1 MTNSEMPTKKH
12 ILIIDDHPMSVDG
25 YVTLLSS
32 IKTNK
37 NAEYH
42 LAYNCK
48 EGADLLKEMETNKT
62 VIDIAFIDVNLPPY
76 EEKKILSGV
85 DLAVLLRKTF
95 PSCKIVIISIHSE
108 PVWVSQIF
116 KSINPEGFISKNDIN
131 YKLFPDACQRILNNE
146 HYISPTIAESQ
157 KYFIQKNFNWDEY
170 DSKILLLISEGKKT
184 INLPNFIPLSLSAIE
199 KRKAS
204 IKKQLVYDVGSDL
217 ELIEAAKKL
226 GFI

>member
-1 MTNSEMPTKKH
+1 MNNNEMSATKH

-25 YVTLLSS
+25 YIALLSS

-48 EGADLLKEMETNKT
+48 EGADLIKEMETNNT

-76 EEKKILSGV
+76 EEKKIQSGV
-85 DLAVLLRKTF
+85 DLAVLLRKIV
-95 PSCKIVIISIHSE
+95 PSCKIVIISMHSE
-108 PVWVSQIF
+108 PVWVNQIF
-116 KSINPEGFISKNDIN
+116 KIINPEGFISKNDIN

-146 HYISPTIAESQ
+146 QYISTSIAKSK

-184 INLPNFIPLSLSAIE
+184 MNLPNYIPLSLSTIE
-199 KRKAS
+199 KRKANM
-204 IKKQLVYDVGSDL
+204 KKQLIYDVGSDL
-217 ELIEAAKKL
+217 ELVEAAKKM